1 MNNINWNRIGQ
12 TLLWVF
18 CLGALIGLM
27 GFIEG
32 KKNEAVC
39 KDVKIYMRGNQYFV
53 ERDEIDK
60 ILQTGSAT
68 LKGRRISN
76 INIQQLEKK
85 LQANPFVE
93 FAKVYMDMDGI
104 INVEVRQRRPILR
117 VINKFGQDF
126 YIDEKGYKLPMSPN
140 FTARVLVANGNIDEL
155 FANRVDTMHS
165 VLSRDIYRTAKF
177 IQQDSLWD
185 AQIEELYVNEQ
196 KEIEMIPRVGEHR
209 ILLGNAD
216 SLQSKFD
223 NLYAF
228 YTKAIPRVGWDAYKV
243 INIKFANQVIGIK
256 NEAFWKDS
264 AKTRRPVPAPMMA
277 ALQGKAPSTA
287 TVQPMEDLYISHAE
301 VKEPESNG
309 SELIMNAPERKEEN
323 VLAPVK
329 KAGAVTAAI
338 KKSVS
343 DEIKKEVTKSAEKKE
358 KVTETK
364 KKDESSTKKTP
375 VKSASDKETK
385 KSDKAS
391 DKTDSKKATVKK
403 APEKEIIIQP
413 IILDPTEK
421 KAASAEKEKKETKT
435 KNN

>member
-1 MNNINWNRIGQ
+1 MNNINWNRMGQ
-12 TLLWVF
+12 LLLWVL
-18 CLGALIGLM
+18 CLGGLIGLM

-32 KKNEAVC
+32 KKDEAVC
-39 KDVKIYMRGNQYFV
+39 KDVKIYMPGNQYFV
-53 ERDEIDK
+53 ERDEIDN

-68 LKGRRISN
+68 LKGRRIAN

-104 INVEVRQRRPILR
+104 INVEVRQRVPILR

-140 FTARVLVANGNIDEL
+140 FTARVLVANGDIDEL

-243 INIKFANQVIGIK
+243 INIKFANQVVGVK

-277 ALQGKAPSTA
+277 ALEKKAPSTA
-287 TVQPMEDLYISHAE
+287 VEPQMEDPYIAHAE
-301 VKEPESNG
+301 VKNPETDG
-309 SELIMNAPERKEEN
+309 LELIMDAPEKKKEP
-323 VLAPVK
+323 VSAPVK
-329 KAGAVTAAI
+329 KESAVTTAI

-343 DEIKKEVTKSAEKKE
+343 EEIKKEVTKSAEKKE
-358 KVTETK
+358 KAAETK

-375 VKSASDKETK
+375 VKSAPEKETK

-391 DKTDSKKATVKK
+391 DKTDSKKTTVKK
-403 APEKEIIIQP
+403 AQEKDIIIKP

-421 KAASAEKEKKETKT
+421 KASAEKKKKDT